1 MNLSG
6 VYNIMATPFDEQ
18 GALDEASLR
27 RLVEFQLGTGADG
40 LTILGIMGEAHKLL
54 DEERLTVMHTALK
67 QVAGRRPVVVGVSA
81 GGPDAAIWLGRQA
94 AALGAAAVMCAPP
107 TNMRN
112 LDSVF
117 AFYRTL
123 SEA

>member
-6 VYNIMATPFDEQ
+6 VYNIMATPFDDGGE
-18 GALDEASLR
+18 LDEASLR
-27 RLVEFQLGTGADG
+27 RLTEFQLEAGADG

-54 DEERLTVMHTALK
+54 DEERLQVMRAVLE

-81 GGPDAAIWLGRQA
+81 GGPDAAIWLGQQA

-107 TNMRN
+107 TNM
-112 LDSVF
+112 
-117 AFYRTL
+117 
-123 SEA
+123 